1 MTCRA
6 GETEQ
11 TRFRSD
17 RLYAVENKYFFSTRE
32 GSEIGPFD
40 SHEGAEQ
47 ALERYL
53 KYIGPEGE
61 NETAARAAAMQ
72 GEWASTNF
80 E

>member
-1 MTCRA
+1 MKCRA
-6 GETEQ
+6 GEPEK

-17 RLYAVENKYFFSTRE
+17 RFYVVDDKHYFSTRE
-32 GSEIGPFD
+32 GAELGPFD
-40 SHEGAEQ
+40 SYEGARQ
-47 ALERYL
+47 ALERYV